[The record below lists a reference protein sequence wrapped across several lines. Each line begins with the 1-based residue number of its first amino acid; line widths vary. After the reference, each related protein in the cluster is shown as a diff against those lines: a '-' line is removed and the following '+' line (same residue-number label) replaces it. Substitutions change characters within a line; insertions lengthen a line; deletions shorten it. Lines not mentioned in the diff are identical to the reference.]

1 MAENKTDFKSSF
13 SQLDKLLNEYLVNK
27 APELPKQAKDILVTF
42 TPWLTLIGVIYT
54 IPIIFMAFGLGAILA
69 PFSVFTGP
77 ANAINY
83 GITYT
88 LGMVILLIALIFDAI
103 ALPGLFN
110 RTKKGWTFLYYAT
123 LVGFLSNIF
132 SFNWLGGLIS
142 TIIILYFLFQIK
154 TYYK

>member
-1 MAENKTDFKSSF
+1 MADNKTDFKSSF
-13 SQLDKLLNEYLVNK
+13 SKLDKLLNLYLVEK

-69 PFSVFTGP
+69 PLSVFTGA
-77 ANAINY
+77 ANALNY

-88 LGMVILLIALIFDAI
+88 FAMVILAVALVFDIIALT
-103 ALPGLFN
+103 GLFN

-123 LVGFLSNIF
+123 LVGFLSNLF

-142 TIIILYFLFQIK
+142 TILILYFIFQIK